1 MTRLAAVVLA
11 AGLSRRFG
19 GNKLAADLNGKPVLR
34 HVLDGLRGL
43 DLVQVI
49 VVTRSDE
56 GPGSI
61 VNPRPEDGMGASL
74 ALGVGAL
81 PAVEGVFIVLG
92 DMPRIDIDLYRVMAG
107 ALGDADIVVPVH
119 DGQTGH
125 PVLFGAACF
134 DALKGLSG
142 DVGARALLRSGQYRV
157 RQISAGPGIHN
168 DIDTP
173 ADLTLFASRTD

>member
-34 HVLDGLRGL
+34 HVLDGLDTL
-43 DLVQVI
+43 DFAQVV
-49 VVTRSDE
+49 VVTRTEE
-56 GPGSI
+56 GPGTI

-74 ALGVGAL
+74 ALGVAAL
-81 PAVEGVFIVLG
+81 TDVDGVFIVLG
-92 DMPRIDIDLYRVMAG
+92 DMPRIDVDLYRIMAE
-107 ALGDADIVVPVH
+107 ALADADIVVPVH

-125 PVLFGAACF
+125 PVLFRAACF
-134 DALKGLSG
+134 DALKSLSG
-142 DVGARALLRSGQYRV
+142 DVGARAIIRSGQYRV
-157 RQISAGPGIHN
+157 RQVPAGPGIHD

-173 ADLTLFASRTD
+173 VDLTLFASRTD